1 MMEDLGPWTRC
12 FSCGHIHNLEMCPQ
26 RYLSPHTEEWNHQ
39 VGQEMLRLGWKE
51 DLDNKQQHRIHLEA
65 IRKLQERKNT

>member
-1 MMEDLGPWTRC
+1 
-12 FSCGHIHNLEMCPQ
+12 
-26 RYLSPHTEEWNHQ
+26 
-39 VGQEMLRLGWKE
+39 MLRLGWKE